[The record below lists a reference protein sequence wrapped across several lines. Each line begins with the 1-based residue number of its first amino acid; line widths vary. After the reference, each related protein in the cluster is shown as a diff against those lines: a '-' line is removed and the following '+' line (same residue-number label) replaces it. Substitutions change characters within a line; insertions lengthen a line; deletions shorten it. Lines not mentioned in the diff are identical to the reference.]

1 LAGQACDSNTGSGG
15 LERKE
20 TDMRRGLTVSI
31 IGLLLLTGHAC
42 RRAADEAPLPA
53 DPVASPIQIEVQN
66 NHALPVEVFITGA
79 GVNHRLGTVHPGM
92 SASFRVPP
100 GMIGNGS
107 VELLAQSSA
116 VRQPN
121 RTGPILL
128 SPGAIVDYV
137 IAAQLFNSTATIR

>member
-1 LAGQACDSNTGSGG
+1 MSRRSWVVLPLLILA
-15 LERKE
+15 LP
-20 TDMRRGLTVSI
+20 
-31 IGLLLLTGHAC
+31 AC
-42 RRAADEAPLPA
+42 RRGANEAPLPA

-66 NHALPVEVFITGA
+66 NHALPVDLFIVGS

-92 SASFRVPP
+92 NASFRVPP

-116 VRQPN
+116 HRQPA

-128 SPGAIVDYV
+128 APGAIVDYV
-137 IAAQLFNSTATIR
+137 VAAQLFNSTATIRQ